1 MALVPK
7 AMYRFNVI
15 SIKLPIALIHRTRT
29 NTTPPTIYIEPWKT
43 QKCQSNTEGKSQS
56 GRQKAP
62 RLQTILQ
69 SQTSMVLAQKQAC
82 GLMEQNRE
90 PWNKP
95 KHLESILTNEAR
107 IDNVKKTI
115 SPTNGAGKAGEP
127 HENQWRQNTLLRPY
141 TKIKSK
147 SFRFKYKMKP

>member
-15 SIKLPIALIHRTRT
+15 SIILPIALIHRTKT
-29 NTTPPTIYIEPWKT
+29 NSSLPPRKT

-62 RLQTILQ
+62 RLKTILQ

-90 PWNKP
+90 P
-95 KHLESILTNEAR
+95 
-107 IDNVKKTI
+107 
-115 SPTNGAGKAGEP
+115 
-127 HENQWRQNTLLRPY
+127 
-141 TKIKSK
+141 
-147 SFRFKYKMKP
+147 